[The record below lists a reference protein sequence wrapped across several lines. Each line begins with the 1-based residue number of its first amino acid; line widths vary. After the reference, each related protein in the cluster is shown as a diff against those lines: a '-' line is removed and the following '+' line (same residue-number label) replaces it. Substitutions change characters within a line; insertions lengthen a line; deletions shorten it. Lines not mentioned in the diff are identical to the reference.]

1 MRRLRQL
8 LMSVVLCRDAI
19 YCVLMNRTIPPLA
32 RACSSCLLSSTSLQL
47 VSLQLLTTYQHS
59 VEKTTLLFIIVVSK
73 FLFFLLENLIKYP
86 NFAHNFS
93 L

>member
-32 RACSSCLLSSTSLQL
+32 RAFSSY
-47 VSLQLLTTYQHS
+47 LLT
-59 VEKTTLLFIIVVSK
+59 
-73 FLFFLLENLIKYP
+73 N
-86 NFAHNFS
+86 AS